1 MQGRI
6 CALLACVLALAAT
19 STAHAADSAPGHLRV
34 AIDSASRSAD
44 FTATAGRNRFVIL
57 QEWEQ
62 AKMQALKAENPSIKV
77 LLYKDLSAMM
87 AADAWGNVSTGVTT
101 QEAAAH
107 PEWYLL
113 NTAGQRFTFGSYG
126 WMYAADVGD
135 PGYQQRW
142 TDDVLAKLQA
152 QGWDGVFA
160 DDTNPTIRYHYDV
173 ASVAKYPSD
182 ATYGAATGSML
193 AFAGPRIRAAGKLI
207 IPNMGSWR
215 AYRSVVDGW
224 LDSVSGGMDE
234 MFTKWGATAAD
245 GYVTGSEWETQLGEM
260 KATEAK
266 GKVFL
271 GVAHSATGDAT
282 AARYGWATTL
292 LAGGAN
298 SSYALQPDYTNETW
312 FADYDLPL
320 GAPAAAET
328 RDPSGVHRRRFD
340 NGLVLVNPTSAGVS
354 VSFGG
359 SYSGSGLTNASAAVM
374 APHTALVLTTSAV
387 ATPTPA
393 ATPTPTASPAPTATP
408 TPSPSPTPTPTAT
421 PSPKPKPGNRKPP
434 QAFQSSLGAA
444 ASPSSPVLVVR
455 VSCRARASTCHRR
468 ILLRIGT
475 RGAPVGRA
483 SAVVRGGATR
493 RVAIRL
499 DARGR
504 RALARRGRVTV
515 RVTSDRRAG
524 SGAASVSPSRVTLRA
539 GRAASRSG

>member
-1 MQGRI
+1 
-6 CALLACVLALAAT
+6 
-19 STAHAADSAPGHLRV
+19 
-34 AIDSASRSAD
+34 
-44 FTATAGRNRFVIL
+44 
-57 QEWEQ
+57 
-62 AKMQALKAENPSIKV
+62 
-77 LLYKDLSAMM
+77 
-87 AADAWGNVSTGVTT
+87 
-101 QEAAAH
+101 
-107 PEWYLL
+107 
-113 NTAGQRFTFGSYG
+113 
-126 WMYAADVGD
+126 
-135 PGYQQRW
+135 
-142 TDDVLAKLQA
+142 
-152 QGWDGVFA
+152 
-160 DDTNPTIRYHYDV
+160 
-173 ASVAKYPSD
+173 VAKYPSD

-234 MFTKWGATAAD
+234 MFTKWGATSTD
-245 GYVTGSEWETQLGEM
+245 GYVTGSEWETQLGEI

-271 GVAHSATGDAT
+271 GVAHSATGDAA

-312 FADYDLPL
+312 FPDYDLPL
-320 GAPAAAET
+320 GAPAGAET
-328 RDPSGVHRRRFD
+328 RDASGIHRRQFD
-340 NGLVLVNPTSAGVS
+340 NGLVLVNPTTSSAS

-434 QAFQSSLGAA
+434 PAFQSSLAILAGSGGQGLLSRASEHLPPPHPPAHRNPWRAGGPGVRGRAGRRHAA
-444 ASPSSPVLVVR
+444 GRDPSRRARPA
-455 VSCRARASTCHRR
+455 RARAARTGDGPRHQRPQG
-468 ILLRIGT
+468 RIGS
-475 RGAPVGRA
+475 RLGQPV
-483 SAVVRGGATR
+483 
-493 RVAIRL
+493 
-499 DARGR
+499 AR
-504 RALARRGRVTV
+504 
-515 RVTSDRRAG
+515 D
-524 SGAASVSPSRVTLRA
+524 P
-539 GRAASRSG
+539 ASRSSSVA